1 VAITEGEAKAGETDS
16 NVGVFC
22 HPRTE
27 ERNYRMKAT
36 LTIVGNQRDGYKLTA
51 KLPAEWVKQFS
62 LRMGVRFWNK
72 TLKPD
77 WHTEREEEGYRFDS
91 YEYDTLAAAQDDLR
105 RLVHEIEAAKAAL
118 ATITNTEIVREIE
131 L

>member
-1 VAITEGEAKAGETDS
+1 
-16 NVGVFC
+16 
-22 HPRTE
+22 
-27 ERNYRMKAT
+27 MKAT

-62 LRMGVRFWNK
+62 TRMDAQFWGE
-72 TLKPD
+72 TLSPD
-77 WHTEREEEGYRFDS
+77 WRSRREEAGYRLVGC
-91 YEYDTLAAAQDDLR
+91 EYNTLAEAQDDLR

-118 ATITNTEIVREIE
+118 ATITNTEIVREVD